1 MKDILNYIKVNKHIA
16 TAGQPRKKQ
25 FKKIAKKDFDVVI
38 NLAILD
44 HPKALKDEDKIVSK
58 LVMSYIHI
66 PISWEKPEID
76 KLELFLYI
84 LSTLQKQKKKVFIH
98 CIKNYRVSVF
108 IYHYKKIVLKQ
119 KDTRLIAP
127 KDFKP
132 NKVWKEIIDICEI
145 DNDYTY

>member
-1 MKDILNYIKVNKHIA
+1 MKSILNYIKVDKYIS
-16 TAGQPRKKQ
+16 TTGQPTKKQ
-25 FKKIAKKDFDVVI
+25 FKKIAKKDFVVI

-58 LVMSYIHI
+58 LGMTYIHI
-66 PISWEKPEID
+66 PISWEKPELD
-76 KLELFLYI
+76 KLELFLHI

-108 IYHYKKIVLKQ
+108 IHQYKKRVLKQ
-119 KDTRLIAP
+119 KDVKFVAP

-132 NKVWKEIIDICEI
+132 NKVWEEIIKA
-145 DNDYTY
+145 